1 MFREIREYSL
11 NEEKSFL
18 EGIRNAR
25 KVGVI
30 ATSILTKSV
39 NKTLECSTEIF
50 LIVQYKKNL

>member
-50 LIVQYKKNL
+50 LIVQ